1 MDYMSSRFNEH
12 KKENFLPDWFA
23 EVTAPL
29 ECTDTVNRNERVDI
43 KNVRLKAQ
51 IKLNQYT
58 IRIKFL
64 IKNTRET
71 ILFCCK

>member
-1 MDYMSSRFNEH
+1 MSSRFTEH
-12 KKENFLPDWFA
+12 IGQFPAGLV